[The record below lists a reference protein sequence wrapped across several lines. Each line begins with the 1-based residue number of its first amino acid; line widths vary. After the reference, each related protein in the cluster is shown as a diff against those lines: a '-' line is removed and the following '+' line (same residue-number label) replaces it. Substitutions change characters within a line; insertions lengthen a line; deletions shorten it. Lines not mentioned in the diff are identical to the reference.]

1 MKSVIIPLM
10 ARAARFAPLRRI
22 EASARRVKKKLDE
35 YLARKSLTNPF
46 ELIKRVLVLIGKP
59 FYLLFT
65 LLIIVF
71 AFVFYHFKLL
81 KKVNIR
87 PILRKIK
94 FPTPEAKAFFGIIKL
109 KFLLFFTVIAGRASK
124 IKEIE
129 IKSKPVK
136 FLIFFLAFCFILWFF
151 VVKDLPQPKDLVNRN
166 IEVSTKIYDRNGIL
180 LYKIYKNKNRSLVP
194 LSKIPEHVRLAT
206 LAAEDA
212 EFYEHPGFSIR
223 GILRAFI
230 RNATRGELSGGS
242 TITQQ
247 LVKNALL
254 SPEKTLGR
262 KIKEMVLAVEV
273 EFTYSKDQIFEMYLN
288 EVSYGG
294 TAYGI
299 QEATQLYFGKDVSA
313 LTLSEAAL
321 LAGLPKSPTKY
332 SPFGTNPDLAKE
344 RQKEVLHLMVVNKF
358 IKKEESE
365 KVLQEPLIFAPNK
378 INIKAP
384 HFVMYVRQQLVE
396 KYGEEVVEKGGLDVV
411 TALDYSIQQMAE
423 GVVKEEIEK
432 LGRLNVGNGG
442 ALVLDP
448 KTGEI
453 LAMVG
458 SKDYFDQKN
467 DGNVNVT
474 AALRQPGSSIKI
486 VNYAY
491 ALSHGYSPS
500 SILDDSPVNFAT
512 PGLPP
517 YSPRNY
523 DGNYRGKITLRSAL
537 AESRNIPAVKVLASY
552 GVSKMIEQGKKMGIT
567 SWNDPSRYGLS
578 LTLGGG
584 GVRLIDLAKVFATIA
599 NYGKRPDLISV
610 LRVTN
615 YKGKVLEDNNCANEI
630 SNRST
635 EALTVHAAEAAI
647 DSCAKEQ
654 VVDPRVAFQI
664 IDILKDNNARAP
676 SFGSNSQLVIPG
688 HPEVAVKT
696 GTSNDLRD
704 NLTIGFNQNY
714 LVAVWVGN
722 NNNSP
727 MSRIASG
734 ITGAAPIWNKIIS
747 ALLTNEST
755 QDWQPP
761 QGISRVG
768 ICTYTGTLPCEGCP
782 IKYEWFL
789 DEIKPKTACRVEQI
803 AEIKEKQAQLE
814 AAKKEG
820 LPAQT
825 GQILEPAAHF
835 P

>member
-1 MKSVIIPLM
+1 M
-10 ARAARFAPLRRI
+10 AKTARFA
-22 EASARRVKKKLDE
+22 ARRAKKKLDE
-35 YLARKSLTNPF
+35 YL
-46 ELIKRVLVLIGKP
+46 ELMKRVLVLIGKP
-59 FYLLFT
+59 LYLFFT
-65 LLIIVF
+65 LLIIIF
-71 AFVFYHFKLL
+71 AFVFYQLKLL
-81 KKVNIR
+81 KKVK
-87 PILRKIK
+87 LRKIK
-94 FPTPEAKAFFGIIKL
+94 FPTPEVKAFLGITKL

-124 IKEIE
+124 IKGIE

-136 FLIFFLAFCFILWFF
+136 FLIFFLAFCFIFWFF
-151 VVKDLPQPKDLVNRN
+151 VIKDLPSPKDLINRN

-262 KIKEMVLAVEV
+262 KIKEVVLAIEV
-273 EFTYSKDQIFEMYLN
+273 EFAYSKDQIFEMYLN

-474 AALRQPGSSIKI
+474 VALRQPGSSIKI

-537 AESRNIPAVKVLASY
+537 AESRNIPAVKALASY

-567 SWNDPSRYGLS
+567 SWNDSSRYGLS

-599 NYGKRPDLISV
+599 NYGKRPDLVSV

-615 YKGKVLEDNNCANEI
+615 YKGKVLEDNNCINEI
-630 SNRST
+630 SNQST
-635 EALTVHAAEAAI
+635 GEAPTVYAAEAAI

-654 VVDPRVAFQI
+654 VVDPRVAFQL

-676 SFGSNSQLVIPG
+676 SFGSNSALVIPK

-696 GTSNDLRD
+696 GTSNELRD

-734 ITGAAPIWNKIIS
+734 ITGAAPVWNKIIS
-747 ALLTNEST
+747 VLLADESV

-761 QGISRVG
+761 QGVSRVG
-768 ICTYTGTLPCEGCP
+768 ICAYTGTLPCEGCP
-782 IKYEWFL
+782 TKYEWFL
-789 DEIKPKTACRVEQI
+789 DETKPKYACKIDQI
-803 AEIKEKQAQLE
+803 AEIKRKIDE
-814 AAKKEG
+814 AN
-820 LPAQT
+820 QQR